1 MKFCRYCGKQLEDNA
16 VCDCQ
21 AAVNAAN
28 QASANSNVNESIN
41 TNESAG
47 VNANV
52 NAAGVNSSANV
63 NNAQPVNFNQ
73 SNAFQGQYAQPQPP
87 VNNPSPYVI
96 NSVPQPK
103 TESKAAKAFKNL
115 PVVFTSFW
123 KDSKNVTQIAKNSRD
138 YAVSIIYTVIF
149 FIAVFL
155 GNIFVFL
162 AMNNN
167 VKSLFSTI
175 GGSYGSAAW
184 SYLGGFFN
192 FPKILLTSVIMTV
205 LIAGLYILVLFVS
218 NKIFVKGTNAKKCFS
233 DAFISFAINSIPA
246 SMGIILFGLSAF
258 VNIYL
263 AFAFLA
269 FSGLY
274 LIVNLVVEIKDT
286 AVNVTSKT
294 KFVMLSTLFIC
305 VAFLIVAVA
314 GIYLFVWCLNINDM
328 LRNIGSLSSSSGI
341 SGFLN
346 RLY

>member
-28 QASANSNVNESIN
+28 QNSVNSNVNANIN
-41 TNESAG
+41 TN
-47 VNANV
+47 VNV
-52 NAAGVNSSANV
+52 PDVNSSVNV
-63 NNAQPVNFNQ
+63 NNAQPDNYNQ
-73 SNAFQGQYAQPQPP
+73 NNTFQGQYAQTQPP

-149 FIAVFL
+149 FISVFL

-246 SMGIILFGLSAF
+246 SMGIVLFGLSAF
-258 VNIYL
+258 IHIYFAL
-263 AFAFLA
+263 AFLA

-286 AVNVTSKT
+286 AVNVTNNA
-294 KFVMLSTLFIC
+294 KFVMLNTLFIC
-305 VAFLIVAVA
+305 AAFLIVAIV
-314 GIYLFVWCLNINDM
+314 GINLFVWCLNINDM
-328 LRNIGSLSSSSGI
+328 LSNIGSLSSSSGI
-341 SGFLN
+341 SGLLN
-346 RLY
+346 GLY